1 MNNSYSIVSQFEERL
16 ANLAGSKYA
25 VAIDSCSNAIFLCLK
40 YINKTKE
47 IITIPNKTYISIP
60 CAIRNAGYQVSFE
73 DLNWSGIYQLKPLP
87 IFDGALRFKK
97 NMYNGGFH
105 CISFHIKK
113 HLKIGRGGMIL
124 TDDKDAYEWFKLAR
138 FNGRNPIPHKN
149 DTFKMI
155 GWNFYMTNS
164 DAARGMWLLDGFD
177 ENKELDD
184 IPVDYPDLSIYDF
197 NSSGSG
203 DILKLK

>member
-1 MNNSYSIVSQFEERL
+1 VNNSYSIVSQFEERL